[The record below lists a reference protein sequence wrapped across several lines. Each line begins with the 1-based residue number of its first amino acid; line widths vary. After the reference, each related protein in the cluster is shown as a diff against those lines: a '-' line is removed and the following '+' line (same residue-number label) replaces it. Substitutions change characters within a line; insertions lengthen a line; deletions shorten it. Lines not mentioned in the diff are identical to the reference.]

1 MYGSICSA
9 NLWNLVGVASH
20 TIPSFLSRG
29 SFVLAVVL
37 FHMIIRAL
45 VLRLLYHRAALSLQ
59 KIYRRT
65 TASWVKLKRQI
76 FQQPPLYAMH
86 NGHDDSTR
94 TSCLTLQSLNIE
106 LPVSPKFSFGSIDAT
121 WTAVILPGQH
131 NLLFIPKSLDF
142 RYLKKKKKSRNAVAP
157 AICIQRF
164 WRGLRAGLQITR
176 RELAVEKIQHSY
188 RAYRWNTRCAKF
200 LSLGQC
206 SAKHVLS
213 FLSDTEWV
221 LQDECKMI

>member
-1 MYGSICSA
+1 MSDNADERKGWWLWCYHGTGSVSFALAGAYLLDYFRCFGMYGSICPA

-65 TASWVKLKRQI
+65 TASWVKLKGQI

-86 NGHDDSTR
+86 NGHDNSTR

-121 WTAVILPGQH
+121 WTAVILPAQPSIHSQVPRFQILEKEEEVAERCGPGH
-131 NLLFIPKSLDF
+131 LHPTLLAWTSCW
-142 RYLKKKKKSRNAVAP
+142 P
-157 AICIQRF
+157 ADHSEGI
-164 WRGLRAGLQITR
+164 GR
-176 RELAVEKIQHSY
+176 RED
-188 RAYRWNTRCAKF
+188 
-200 LSLGQC
+200 
-206 SAKHVLS
+206 SA
-213 FLSDTEWV
+213 
-221 LQDECKMI
+221 

>member
-1 MYGSICSA
+1 
-9 NLWNLVGVASH
+9 
-20 TIPSFLSRG
+20 
-29 SFVLAVVL
+29 
-37 FHMIIRAL
+37 
-45 VLRLLYHRAALSLQ
+45 
-59 KIYRRT
+59 
-65 TASWVKLKRQI
+65 
-76 FQQPPLYAMH
+76 MH

-94 TSCLTLQSLNIE
+94 TSRLTLQSLNIE
-106 LPVSPKFSFGSIDAT
+106 LPVSQKFSFGSIDAT
-121 WTAVILPGQH
+121 WTAVFILPGQH
-131 NLLFIPKSLDF
+131 NLLFFPKSLDF

-206 SAKHVLS
+206 SVKHVLGL
-213 FLSDTEWV
+213 LSDTEMI
-221 LQDECKMI
+221 QEYCKMIWNHQRFLKLKSIT